1 MGNQE
6 ESSTQVIPPSP
17 PVSLKDPDG
26 RSTSVIPTSPFETPV
41 ESEEIPISTKA
52 TSVAPDGTSTSEIPI
67 SPTVTPV
74 ESNETSPSTPH
85 IPTSPTETPISKK
98 VTSVDPDVTSAPDVP
113 TSTIVSPILL
123 LLSKTLIPNL
133 IPRGSSEIKLK
144 LFKNDTTTIFPCLKC
159 PASFHEE
166 SIQQAHLENHDSL

>member
-52 TSVAPDGTSTSEIPI
+52 TSVAPD
-67 SPTVTPV
+67 
-74 ESNETSPSTPH
+74 ETSPSTPH
-85 IPTSPTETPISKK
+85 IPTSPTVTPVDSE
-98 VTSVDPDVTSAPDVP
+98 VTSTPDVP

-133 IPRGSSEIKLK
+133 
-144 LFKNDTTTIFPCLKC
+144 
-159 PASFHEE
+159 
-166 SIQQAHLENHDSL
+166 